1 MAKSDESVKSDNESG
16 SEGEEEIDKEE
27 EATRVGTPDDPFVA
41 RMSAKISDSVKSG
54 VDERKYLASGGLN
67 WKHLGK
73 LAVQQLQTQSL
84 FKNTGS
90 QQGGQKK
97 SLLTLDSDDEE
108 ESSEG
113 ASALTQAQL
122 SLMTKDL
129 TPDWD
134 SALVKQQ
141 LVRNA
146 LKSSPPDGGAKSSLT
161 GLESELLSVMQVW
174 TLTQFVYVSFLVQN
188 H

>member
-1 MAKSDESVKSDNESG
+1 MTTVNTVAEHGGPIVL
-16 SEGEEEIDKEE
+16 EEH
-27 EATRVGTPDDPFVA
+27 
-41 RMSAKISDSVKSG
+41 SDSKTKVHGVRYSG
-54 VDERKYLASGGLN
+54 RTKRTRDRTVFRVSLISPVLSTRWDETLP
-67 WKHLGK
+67 
-73 LAVQQLQTQSL
+73 QLQTQSL
-84 FKNTGS
+84 HKNADS

-122 SLMTKDL
+122 SLMAKDL
-129 TPDWD
+129 APDWD

-146 LKSSPPDGGAKSSLT
+146 LKSSPPDGGPKSSLT

-174 TLTQFVYVSFLVQN
+174 TLT
-188 H
+188 